1 MNTLQVVPT
10 LQPSSIRGRK
20 AGFVSDVMSIAG
32 RALRSVTRDTEFVLP
47 ALIIP
52 VFFYFVNVG
61 SLSNLTD
68 AVAPGFDYKA
78 FQLPSAIIF
87 GVTGI
92 SRAGVVVT
100 DVQDGYFDRLL
111 LTPVRRLALLL
122 GMMVADIVLVAAL
135 TVPVVLLGLIT
146 GVRFETGLAGIVA
159 LMLLSAFWGLVFTG
173 FPYAIALKTGNP
185 AAVNT
190 SFILFFP
197 FAFLTTAFVPRQA
210 LSGWMDTVAGWN
222 PVTYLLAGMRSLIMQ
237 GWDWAALG
245 KAVLAVAIVGA
256 FSMTLCFGALRSRLK
271 RS

>member
-1 MNTLQVVPT
+1 MRPHEHHFKSFPT
-10 LQPSSIRGRK
+10 LQPSSIRARK

-159 LMLLSAFWGLVFTG
+159 LD
-173 FPYAIALKTGNP
+173 P
-185 AAVNT
+185 
-190 SFILFFP
+190 
-197 FAFLTTAFVPRQA
+197 
-210 LSGWMDTVAGWN
+210 
-222 PVTYLLAGMRSLIMQ
+222 
-237 GWDWAALG
+237 
-245 KAVLAVAIVGA
+245 
-256 FSMTLCFGALRSRLK
+256 ALRVLGARVHRVPVRDRAEDRQPRRGEHELHPVLPVRVPHDLVRAA
-271 RS
+271 RSVVGMAGHRRGLEPGHLPARRDALADHGGLGLGRAREGRPRGGRSSARSA